1 MTTHADL
8 QLAASGSLLS
18 LAGGQRF
25 TVTLPLR
32 GRRGIARARR
42 VLTPVEQNAKR
53 SSPHSSQE
61 RGYLRITLFL
71 NLNDARRLLGLR
83 AAAARHLKDSSSPQ
97 PVPLTRALTHT
108 Y

>member
-1 MTTHADL
+1 M
-8 QLAASGSLLS
+8 
-18 LAGGQRF
+18 
-25 TVTLPLR
+25 

-42 VLTPVEQNAKR
+42 VLTPVEQNATR
-53 SSPHSSQE
+53 SSPHSSQV
-61 RGYLRITLFL
+61 RGHLLITLFL
-71 NLNDARRLLGLR
+71 NLNDARRLLGPR